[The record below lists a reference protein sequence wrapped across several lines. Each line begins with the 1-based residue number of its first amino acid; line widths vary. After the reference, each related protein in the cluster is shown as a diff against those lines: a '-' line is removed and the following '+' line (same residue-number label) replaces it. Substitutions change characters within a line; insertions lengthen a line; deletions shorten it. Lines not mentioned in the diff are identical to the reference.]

1 MFILYGD
8 IDERFGLVILSDLL
22 LVLLL
27 NLRKNSHFNIGFIL
41 DFFMY
46 FTVASVLIDMSVCM
60 ITFNVLYNDNKKF

>member
-8 IDERFGLVILSDLL
+8 IDDLLGLVILSDLL
-22 LVLLL
+22 IVLRL
-27 NLRKNSHFNIGFIL
+27 NLRKNNHFNIGFIL

-46 FTVASVLIDMSVCM
+46 FNVASLLLNITLFM

>member
-8 IDERFGLVILSDLL
+8 IDERLGFVILSDLL